1 MINESTLAPGKP
13 IPKSPGGPA
22 FPLGPLSPCQQR
34 YTWINKWRPIMN
46 ENSDYRW
53 PNRQVKT
60 IPSCNLHF
68 SILAPKRSLCEYS
81 LCEIFSEL
89 MPEILSY
96 ARNQFIFPLHKD
108 IFVRRLGINPRARS
122 LKVVYCMRVIVWH
135 TRQWHEQR
143 PALHAS
149 FVGK

>member
-1 MINESTLAPGKP
+1 MSQPWLLGSQSQSPLVVQHSHLALCLPVNKDTHELINDDRLWMR
-13 IPKSPGGPA
+13 IPTIVGQIVKSKQFLVA
-22 FPLGPLSPCQQR
+22 TF
-34 YTWINKWRPIMN
+34 
-46 ENSDYRW
+46 
-53 PNRQVKT
+53 
-60 IPSCNLHF
+60 
-68 SILAPKRSLCEYS
+68 ILAPKRSLCEYS

-143 PALHAS
+143 PVLHAS